1 MRVIVCGGRKYR
13 NEARVWKELNNLHS
27 KIPFTSFMQGGE
39 PNGADRIAKEW
50 AKTKI
55 GLERFECKADWT
67 TYGKAAGPIRN
78 SRMLE
83 WKPDM
88 VVAFP
93 DPESKGTWDMIDK
106 ARAAGVNTIV
116 F

>member
-1 MRVIVCGGRKYR
+1 
-13 NEARVWKELNNLHS
+13 
-27 KIPFTSFMQGGE
+27 
-39 PNGADRIAKEW
+39 
-50 AKTKI
+50 
-55 GLERFECKADWT
+55 
-67 TYGKAAGPIRN
+67 
-78 SRMLE
+78 MLE